1 MKANRTLFSKIQ
13 LAWDIRKMTTAYI
26 DAEKYL
32 IQQTANGNDVTG
44 MQVIETFE
52 PMTPEEFN
60 QYETDGFGNIRNIT
74 PKELIKQKMDAIED
88 QGRKL
93 LEAEKYELF
102 AELKEIYEK
111 YKQEYDRL

>member
-13 LAWDIRKMTTAYI
+13 LAWEIRKMTTAYM

-32 IQQTANGNDVTG
+32 IQEAANGNDITG
-44 MQVIETFE
+44 MQVVQTFE
-52 PMTPEEFN
+52 PMTSEEFH
-60 QYETDGFGNIRNIT
+60 QYETDGFGNIKNIT
-74 PKELIKQKMDAIED
+74 PKELIKQKMDAIEK

-93 LEAEKYELF
+93 LNEEKYELF

>member
-32 IQQTANGNDVTG
+32 IQQTAIGNDITG
-44 MQVIETFE
+44 MQIVEDIEFIQDE
-52 PMTPEEFN
+52 
-60 QYETDGFGNIRNIT
+60 FGNVRNLT
-74 PKELIKQKMDAIED
+74 LKELIKNKMNAIED

-102 AELKEIYEK
+102 TELKEIYEK

>member
-1 MKANRTLFSKIQ
+1 MKVNRITFDKIK
-13 LAWDIRKMTTAYI
+13 AKWDIRKMRAAYI
-26 DAEKYL
+26 AAEKYL
-32 IQQTANGNDVTG
+32 IQEAANGNDITG
-44 MQVIETFE
+44 IQIIETFE
-52 PMTPEEFN
+52 PMTPEEFH
-60 QYETDGFGNIRNIT
+60 QHETDGFGNIRNIT
-74 PKELIKQKMDAIED
+74 PKELIKQKMIAIEE

>member
-32 IQQTANGNDVTG
+32 IQEAANGNDITG
-44 MQVIETFE
+44 IQVVESFE
-52 PMTPEEFN
+52 PMTAEQFH
-60 QYETDGFGNIRNIT
+60 QHETDGFGNIRNIT
-74 PKELIKQKMDAIED
+74 PKELIKQKMIAIED

>member
-32 IQQTANGNDVTG
+32 IQQTANGNDITG
-44 MQVIETFE
+44 MQIVEDIEFIQDE
-52 PMTPEEFN
+52 
-60 QYETDGFGNIRNIT
+60 FGNVRNLT
-74 PKELIKQKMDAIED
+74 PKELIKNKMNAIED

-102 AELKEIYEK
+102 TELKEIYEK

>member
-1 MKANRTLFSKIQ
+1 MKVNRIRFDKIK
-13 LAWDIRKMTTAYI
+13 AKWDILKMRAAYI
-26 DAEKYL
+26 AAEKYL
-32 IQQTANGNDVTG
+32 IQEAANGNDVTG
-44 MQVIETFE
+44 IQVVESFE
-52 PMTPEEFN
+52 PMTAEQFH

-74 PKELIKQKMDAIED
+74 PKELIKEKMIAIEK

-93 LEAEKYELF
+93 LEEEKYELF